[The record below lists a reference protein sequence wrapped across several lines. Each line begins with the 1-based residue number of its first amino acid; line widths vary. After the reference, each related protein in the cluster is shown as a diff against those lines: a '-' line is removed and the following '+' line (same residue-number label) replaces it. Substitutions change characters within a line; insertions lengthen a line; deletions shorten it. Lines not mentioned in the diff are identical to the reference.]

1 MARSSPSSRSSP
13 SAPSARRSSSSNRP
27 PVEPSLAEKVL
38 LIEAALQTARI
49 PHAFGGAIALAYYAT
64 PRATID
70 IDVNVFVESN
80 RADDVLAALRRL
92 GAGEPPESEWVRL
105 RRDGQARIRWGSTP
119 IDLFFSYDAFHDACM
134 ERRRAYP
141 FGPGETIHVLSAED
155 LVVFKAIFDREK
167 DWRDIAELV
176 FAAEAELD
184 TKWITR
190 WLERIVGREDE
201 RYRRCAAALQARE

>member
-1 MARSSPSSRSSP
+1 MARSAV
-13 SAPSARRSSSSNRP
+13 SAPP
-27 PVEPSLAEKVL
+27 PGEPSLAEKIV
-38 LIEAALQTARI
+38 LIEAALQAARI

-70 IDVNVFVESN
+70 IDVNVFVEAS
-80 RADDVLAALRRL
+80 RAETVLAALGRL
-92 GAGEPPESEWVRL
+92 GAAAPTESEWVRL

-141 FGPGETIHVLSAED
+141 FGRGETIHVLSAED

-176 FAAEAELD
+176 FASGGELD
-184 TKWITR
+184 AAWIR
-190 WLERIVGREDE
+190 DWLERIVGRDDE
-201 RYRRCAAALQARE
+201 RFRRAGEALELRA

>member
-1 MARSSPSSRSSP
+1 MPP
-13 SAPSARRSSSSNRP
+13 SAE
-27 PVEPSLAEKVL
+27 EPSLAEKVVR
-38 LIEAALQTARI
+38 IESSLRRARI

-70 IDVNVFVESN
+70 IDVNVFVSSE
-80 RADDVLAALRRL
+80 RAEDVLAALARI
-92 GAGEPPESEWVRL
+92 GAEGPSEAEWVRL

-141 FGPGETIHVLSAED
+141 FGRGETIHVLAPED

-167 DWRDIAELV
+167 DWRDIAELA
-176 FAAEAELD
+176 FAIGDELD
-184 TKWITR
+184 VPWILD
-190 WLERIVGREDE
+190 WLERIVGGDDE
-201 RYRRCAAALQARE
+201 RFRRCAEALRGRD

>member
-1 MARSSPSSRSSP
+1 M
-13 SAPSARRSSSSNRP
+13 
-27 PVEPSLAEKVL
+27 
-38 LIEAALQTARI
+38 LIEAALQAARI

-80 RADDVLAALRRL
+80 RAADVLAALRRL
-92 GAGEPPESEWVRL
+92 GAEGPTESEWVRL
-105 RRDGQARIRWGSTP
+105 RRDGQARIRWGATP
-119 IDLFFSYDAFHDACM
+119 LDLFFSYDAFHDACM
-134 ERRRAYP
+134 ERRRVYP
-141 FGPGETIHVLSAED
+141 FGPGETIHVLAPED

-176 FAAEAELD
+176 FVAEGELD
-184 TKWITR
+184 TEWITR

-201 RYRRCAAALQARE
+201 RFRRCVEVLENRD

>member
-1 MARSSPSSRSSP
+1 M
-13 SAPSARRSSSSNRP
+13 
-27 PVEPSLAEKVL
+27 EPSLAEKVL